1 MLRAKTGLLW
11 GSEAF
16 LRGPGFRGQDRLVIY
31 RRRRF
36 GRNSFRMLAYVS
48 ATPGGRGTR
57 IDVALRSS
65 RLVAGFMTFWLG
77 IVILVN
83 LVILIQAIFGDAHL
97 ADLWFTVVFPVYG
110 FGLLALGRRMSRTDG
125 PALLDFIRQTCDAQD
140 MAPGLRPSS

>member
-1 MLRAKTGLLW
+1 L
-11 GSEAF
+11 
-16 LRGPGFRGQDRLVIY
+16 RGQDRLAIY

-36 GRNSFRMLAYVS
+36 GRNSFRILAYVR

-97 ADLWFTVVFPVYG
+97 ADLWFTVPFPVYG
-110 FGLLALGRRMSRTDG
+110 FGLLALGRRMSRADG

-140 MAPGLRPSS
+140 MALGLMPSG